1 MTDFDQLRPFG
12 MLPAKP
18 KNTNVLKE
26 LWMKTFKKFLLV
38 ASTAVLISGTVPCR
52 AAQPAGQ
59 GCPVTG
65 GDLAQLMKIT
75 KVDFIPQWSK
85 PEAQFQEDKDP
96 ETLQIVVVSDPKD
109 GPNAVSSDGQVI
121 FEQKNAPDSVMQKLI
136 PRAFYIRFVL
146 ANHLTAKCKGP
157 WNHSQ

>member
-1 MTDFDQLRPFG
+1 
-12 MLPAKP
+12 
-18 KNTNVLKE
+18 
-26 LWMKTFKKFLLV
+26 MKTFKNLQLV
-38 ASTAVLISGTVPCR
+38 ACAALLISGTVPCA
-52 AAQPAGQ
+52 AAQPLGK

-65 GDLAQLMKIT
+65 DDLSQLMKIT
-75 KVDFIPQWSK
+75 KVDFIPQWNK

-96 ETLQIVVVSDPKD
+96 ESLEIVVVSDPKD

-121 FEQKNAPDSVMQKLI
+121 FQQKNAPDSVMQKLI

-146 ANHLTAKCKGP
+146 ANYLTAKCKGP

>member
-1 MTDFDQLRPFG
+1 
-12 MLPAKP
+12 
-18 KNTNVLKE
+18 
-26 LWMKTFKKFLLV
+26 MKTLKKSLLV
-38 ASTAVLISGTVPCR
+38 ACAGVLISGTVPCA
-52 AAQPAGQ
+52 AAQPPGT

-65 GDLAQLMKIT
+65 DDLAKLMKIT

>member
-1 MTDFDQLRPFG
+1 
-12 MLPAKP
+12 
-18 KNTNVLKE
+18 
-26 LWMKTFKKFLLV
+26 MKTFKNFLLV
-38 ASTAVLISGTVPCR
+38 ACAAVFVSGTVPCR

-59 GCPVTG
+59 GSPVTG

-75 KVDFIPQWSK
+75 KVEFIPQWSK
-85 PEAQFQEDKDP
+85 PEAQFQEDEDS

-109 GPNAVSSDGQVI
+109 RPNAVSSDGQVI
-121 FEQKNAPDSVMQKLI
+121 FEKKNAPDSIMQKLI